1 MTLLAILATVAT
13 VVVIVI
19 VVIKVATSTGHAVAK
34 AAARLWAWA
43 GEPWAAAAKAT
54 AAGVRT
60 GSGHGWSAAHGQRSM
75 PGTPAKATATG
86 TPVAPGI
93 HGTTTVIDPPDPT
106 PEMRD
111 KAAKAAALGG
121 RVGYRVGWGTGVGAA
136 TTTRAL
142 RHGRAGAK
150 HAWRAAH
157 PKPVTES
164 GRPITW
170 EYDFAPACQHCN
182 VCGLDIP
189 AETWDE
195 ATADLIAHRKSAH
208 GLTGTG
214 QDDDAPDDDDE
225 SGPAYCPHGIYA
237 LNHCPQCPDSP
248 RWNAGEDPPP
258 QTNPI
263 TPPAEP
269 TGLWM
274 KESTVTYQIP
284 SEIEDHADLI
294 AAMEGILND
303 IGAGEDLSEE
313 IAEME
318 TLLAESS
325 TIHERFGRDFGV
337 ETTGKVTAFEE
348 QAAAAKVAMEQL
360 RAALEGMVEATTAV
374 KDEAV
379 VAVGS

>member
-274 KESTVTYQIP
+274 NVATARSAKMAARRAPASETAST
-284 SEIEDHADLI
+284 
-294 AAMEGILND
+294 
-303 IGAGEDLSEE
+303 
-313 IAEME
+313 
-318 TLLAESS
+318 
-325 TIHERFGRDFGV
+325 
-337 ETTGKVTAFEE
+337 
-348 QAAAAKVAMEQL
+348 L
-360 RAALEGMVEATTAV
+360 RALRWNARAKRPARSGGRMMSSSICSPFFHQLHELLRVQRAVRLLHLEGKEQGYP
-374 KDEAV
+374 D
-379 VAVGS
+379 